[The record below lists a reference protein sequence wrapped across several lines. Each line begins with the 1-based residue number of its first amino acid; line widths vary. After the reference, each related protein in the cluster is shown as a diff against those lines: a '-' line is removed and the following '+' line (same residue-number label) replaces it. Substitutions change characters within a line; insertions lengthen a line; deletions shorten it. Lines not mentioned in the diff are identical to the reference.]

1 VRIWRVASPSIH
13 RDSQETART
22 AGFRFAAPLVCALAL
37 AAGCR
42 TSLDD
47 DQSLLVDGGVDS
59 ARPRDLSSGP
69 ADLVCDPKPPPDAGA
84 CPCGMNGLCRPAT
97 GRLSVQTQSAA
108 GVLRLTV
115 MDDNGCNRVEVGTE
129 APIGVPR
136 WAADRAR
143 LAFLTS
149 SGSGSTLHVIRVDAS
164 GQVVCRDAVS
174 LNFGATEVAW
184 ASDTDVWLFLPRAG
198 ASMAQLVRWQLGVGA
213 VNQIMVDAARFDA
226 IGDGPLLAVQS
237 CGQVCT
243 NLLTRPQVV
252 SGSLTTLVMDPG
264 GVIGPVR
271 LAPSGMRGVY
281 EQGGINLVDLTT
293 GMVQR
298 LGAEGD
304 RSPAFALPGE
314 QAIVYTTDAGDLEY
328 FFVGGEDA
336 GTVATIPPTWQNVF
350 SPDWAARPDSC
361 GPATCF

>member
-1 VRIWRVASPSIH
+1 VKIAWAC
-13 RDSQETART
+13 
-22 AGFRFAAPLVCALAL
+22 FALAL
-37 AAGCR
+37 VAGCR
-42 TSLDD
+42 TSLDED
-47 DQSLLVDGGVDS
+47 PSFGADAGSDF
-59 ARPRDLSSGP
+59 AAPRDLAGT
-69 ADLVCDPKPPPDAGA
+69 ADMVCDPKPPPDAGA
-84 CPCGMNGLCRPAT
+84 CPCGMAGLCRPAT

-108 GVLRLTV
+108 GVLRLAV
-115 MDDNGCNRVEVGTE
+115 MDDNGCHRVEVATD
-129 APIGVPR
+129 APVGVPR

-143 LAFLTS
+143 LAYLTS
-149 SGSGSTLHVIRVDAS
+149 AGSGARLHVIRVDAS
-164 GQVVCRDAVS
+164 GNVVCRDATF

-198 ASMAQLVRWQLGVGA
+198 ATMAQLVRWQLGVGA
-213 VNQIMVDAARFDA
+213 VNQVMVDAARFDA

-237 CGQVCT
+237 CGQLCT
-243 NLLTRPQVV
+243 NLLTRPQVA

-271 LAPSGMRGVY
+271 LAPSATRAVY
-281 EQGGINLVDLTT
+281 EQGGFNLVGLGG

-314 QAIVYTTDAGDLEY
+314 QAIVYTTDGGDLQY
-328 FFVGGEDA
+328 LFLGGEQA
-336 GTVATIPPTWQNVF
+336 GTVATIPSTWQNVF
-350 SPDWAARPDSC
+350 SPDWAALPDSC